1 LERLRF
7 TRERLGYS
15 QQDLANKSS
24 VSQHTISEIE
34 LGRRKPQGRTL
45 RKLATAL
52 RVEVADLYEGA
63 DHPLGEALPP
73 AQPSF
78 NGLLEEERR
87 TIYLRAAIET
97 VHGKAEAARWA
108 LEDVPSFAEAKGEYR
123 PEQMLASWSN
133 FWSHT
138 RSDAH
143 FLGRIWGEVV
153 ESVSRQATPADEE
166 ALVDKLH
173 GELRSF
179 DDIVERL
186 GKKVNAEFEAFRQ
199 QRRDAE
205 LLAPNVDDLM
215 SQDHRSEADATTHTS
230 EAG

>member
-52 RVEVADLYEGA
+52 GVEVADLYEGA

-78 NGLLEEERR
+78 NGLFEEERR
-87 TIYLRAAIET
+87 TIYLQAAIDT

-108 LEDVPSFAEAKGEYR
+108 LEDVPNFTEAQGGYR
-123 PEQMLASWSN
+123 TEQLLASWSH
-133 FWSHT
+133 FWSHM

-153 ESVSRQATPADEE
+153 ESASRQATPADEE

-179 DDIVERL
+179 DHIVEQL
-186 GKKVNAEFEAFRQ
+186 GKKFNAEYEAFRQ
-199 QRRDAE
+199 QRRGAE
-205 LLAPNVDDLM
+205 LLAPNVHELM
-215 SQDHRSEADATTHTS
+215 PRDHRSEADATNQRS